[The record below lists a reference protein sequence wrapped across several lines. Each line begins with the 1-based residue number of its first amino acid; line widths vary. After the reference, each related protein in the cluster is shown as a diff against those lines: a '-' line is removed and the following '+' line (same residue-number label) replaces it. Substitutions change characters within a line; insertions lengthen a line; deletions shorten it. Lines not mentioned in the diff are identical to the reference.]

1 MSSTDELLAEI
12 ERDERESG
20 TETRDEASQS
30 RRARVASR
38 IKSPFA
44 GLFSLRGFLLV
55 LVLSV
60 VGMLAAGAVPL
71 LPESIAALLGVFLA
85 GFVLGLARERRA
97 YLEVALAGAGTAAV
111 ATLLDYL
118 LVAALSDVGVP
129 LAAVTGGAGLLAAVG
144 GHYFGR
150 DLRDGLT
157 RDL

>member
-12 ERDERESG
+12 ERDQQQEQSSEPE
-20 TETRDEASQS
+20 TES
-30 RRARVASR
+30 RRSRVASR
-38 IKSPFA
+38 ITSPFT
-44 GLFSLRGFLLV
+44 GLFSIRRFLLA
-55 LVLSV
+55 LVLSI
-60 VGMLAAGAVPL
+60 VGMAMAGAVPL
-71 LPESIAALLGVFLA
+71 LPGSVAALLGVFFA
-85 GFVLGLARERRA
+85 GFLVGLVRERRA

-118 LVAALSDVGVP
+118 LVAALSGVGAP

-150 DLRDGLT
+150 DLRAGLT

>member
-12 ERDERESG
+12 ERDEGEQTSETASES
-20 TETRDEASQS
+20 TES
-30 RRARVASR
+30 RRSRVASR

-44 GLFSLRGFLLV
+44 GLFSFRGFLLA

-60 VGMLAAGAVPL
+60 VGMLLAGVVPL
-71 LPESIAALLGVFLA
+71 LPGSVAALLGVFLA
-85 GFVLGLARERRA
+85 GFVLGLVRERRA

-118 LVAALSDVGVP
+118 LIATLGGFGVP
-129 LAAVTGGAGLLAAVG
+129 LAAVTGGAGLLAGVG